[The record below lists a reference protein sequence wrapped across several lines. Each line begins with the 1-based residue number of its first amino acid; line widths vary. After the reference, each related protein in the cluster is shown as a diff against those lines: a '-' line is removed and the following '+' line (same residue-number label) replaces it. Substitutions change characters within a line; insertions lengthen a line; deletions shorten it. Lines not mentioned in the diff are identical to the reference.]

1 MGASSKDGMPG
12 AVREYFPGISDGQ
25 LARLEAIV
33 PVYEDW
39 NSKINV
45 ISRKD
50 IGNIREHHILH
61 SLAIARTVDFPDGST
76 VLDVGTGGGF
86 PGIPLAIM
94 FPGVRFHLIDS
105 IGKKLRVAEA
115 AAKAAELENVSMSH
129 CNVADEDGRYD
140 YVVSRAVMGAAK
152 LLQLTA
158 KNLKRQGTGGVVMLK
173 GGDLAGEMEEV
184 WNLFSSDRRFRK
196 ASVKT
201 FRISDFFKEEYFA
214 EKYVIQVSL

>member
-1 MGASSKDGMPG
+1 MRRGMPET
-12 AVREYFPGISDGQ
+12 AREYFPGISDEQ
-25 LARLEAIV
+25 LGRLEAIV

-61 SLAIARTVDFPDGST
+61 SLAIAKTVDFPDGSA

-94 FPGVRFHLIDS
+94 FPRVRFHLIDS

-115 AAKAAELENVSMSH
+115 AAWAAGLDNVSMSH
-129 CNVADEDGRYD
+129 CNVADEEGRYD
-140 YVVSRAVMGAAK
+140 YVVSRAVMGAEK
-152 LLQLTA
+152 LLLLTR
-158 KNLKRQGTGGVVMLK
+158 KNLKRPGSGGSGVIMLK
-173 GGDLAGEMEEV
+173 GGDLAGEMEGV
-184 WNLFSSDRRFRK
+184 WNLVSSDRRFRN
-196 ASVKT
+196 ATVKT

>member
-1 MGASSKDGMPG
+1 MPE
-12 AVREYFPGISDGQ
+12 AVREYFPGISDEQ
-25 LARLEAIV
+25 LGRLEAIV

-50 IGNIREHHILH
+50 IGNLREHHILH
-61 SLAIARTVDFPDGST
+61 SLAIAKTVDFPDGSV

-94 FPGVRFHLIDS
+94 FPRVRFHLIDS

-115 AAKAAELENVSMSH
+115 AAWAAGLDNVSMSH
-129 CNVADEDGRYD
+129 SNVADEEGHYD
-140 YVVSRAVMGAAK
+140 YVVSRAVMSAEK
-152 LLQLTA
+152 LLLLTR
-158 KNLKRQGTGGVVMLK
+158 KNLKRPGSVGSGVIMLK
-173 GGDLAGEMEEV
+173 GGDLAGEMESV
-184 WNLFSSDRRFRK
+184 WNLVSSDRRFRN
-196 ASVKT
+196 ATVKT